1 MQNCI
6 ILSYIEI
13 EMGKAN
19 YDEIMRSL
27 DIPSQLNDNEVITY
41 VRQQDI
47 GWKHILSLQQLTGFK
62 DEIIS
67 EWLNISVRTL
77 RAYKNPG
84 TVLKQN
90 LKEQL
95 VLLIS
100 LMHYGTDVFGSS
112 STFENWLLTANFYFD
127 RQPPLSYLNTVAGIR
142 FVNDRLIAMEH
153 GDNV

>member
-1 MQNCI
+1 
-6 ILSYIEI
+6 
-13 EMGKAN
+13 MGKAN
-19 YDEIMRSL
+19 YDEIKSSL
-27 DIPSQLNDNEVITY
+27 DIPSQLNDNEVVTY

-47 GWKHILSLQQLTGFK
+47 GWKHILSLQQLTGFR

-77 RAYKNPG
+77 RTYKNPG
-84 TVLKQN
+84 STLKQN
-90 LKEQL
+90 LKEQV

-100 LMHYGTDVFGSS
+100 LMNYGSDVFGSS
-112 STFENWLLTANFYFD
+112 SAFENWLLTPNFFFD

>member
-1 MQNCI
+1 M
-6 ILSYIEI
+6 YIVV
-13 EMGKAN
+13 EMAKAN

-27 DIPSQLNDNEVITY
+27 EIPSQLNDNEVITY
-41 VRQQDI
+41 VRQQEI
-47 GWKHILSLQQLTGFK
+47 GWKHILLLQQLTGFK

-77 RAYKNPG
+77 RTYKNPG
-84 TVLKQN
+84 TILKQN
-90 LKEQL
+90 LKEQV

-100 LMHYGTDVFGSS
+100 LMHYGTDVFGSTS
-112 STFENWLLTANFYFD
+112 AFENWLLTSNFFFD

>member
-1 MQNCI
+1 MA
-6 ILSYIEI
+6 
-13 EMGKAN
+13 KAN
-19 YDEIMRSL
+19 YDEMIKSL
-27 DIPSQLNDNEVITY
+27 HIPSQLNDNEVITY

-77 RAYKNPG
+77 RTYKYPD
-84 TVLKQN
+84 TTLKQN
-90 LKEQL
+90 LKEQV

-100 LMHYGTDVFGSS
+100 LIQYGIDVFGS
-112 STFENWLLTANFYFD
+112 TRAFEDWLLTANFFFD
-127 RQPPLSYLNTVAGIR
+127 RNPPLSYLNTVSGIR

>member
-1 MQNCI
+1 
-6 ILSYIEI
+6 
-13 EMGKAN
+13 MGKAN
-19 YDEIMRSL
+19 YDDIISSL
-27 DIPSQLNDNEVITY
+27 DIPSQLNDNEVVTY

-47 GWKHILSLQQLTGFK
+47 GWKHILSLQQLTGFR

-77 RAYKNPG
+77 RTYKNPG
-84 TVLKQN
+84 STLKQN
-90 LKEQL
+90 LKEQV

-100 LMHYGTDVFGSS
+100 LMNYGADVFGSS
-112 STFENWLLTANFYFD
+112 SAFENWLLTPNFFFD

>member
-1 MQNCI
+1 
-6 ILSYIEI
+6 
-13 EMGKAN
+13 MGKAN
-19 YDEIMRSL
+19 YDEIKSSL
-27 DIPSQLNDNEVITY
+27 DIPSQLNDNEVVTY

-47 GWKHILSLQQLTGFK
+47 GWKHILSLQQLTGFR

-77 RAYKNPG
+77 RTYKNPG
-84 TVLKQN
+84 STLKQN
-90 LKEQL
+90 LKEQV

-100 LMHYGTDVFGSS
+100 LMNYGADVFGSTS
-112 STFENWLLTANFYFD
+112 AFENWLLTPNFFFD

>member
-1 MQNCI
+1 
-6 ILSYIEI
+6 
-13 EMGKAN
+13 MGKAN
-19 YDEIMRSL
+19 YDEIKSSL
-27 DIPSQLNDNEVITY
+27 DIPSQLNDNEVVTY

-47 GWKHILSLQQLTGFK
+47 GWKHILSLQQLTGFR

-77 RAYKNPG
+77 RTYKNPG
-84 TVLKQN
+84 STLKQN
-90 LKEQL
+90 LKEQV

-100 LMHYGTDVFGSS
+100 LMNYGADVFGSS
-112 STFENWLLTANFYFD
+112 SAFENWLLTPNFFFD
-127 RQPPLSYLNTVAGIR
+127 RQPPLCYLNTVAGIR

>member
-1 MQNCI
+1 MT
-6 ILSYIEI
+6 
-13 EMGKAN
+13 KAN
-19 YDEIMRSL
+19 YDEFIKSQN
-27 DIPSQLNDNEVITY
+27 IPSQLNDNEVVSY

-47 GWKHILSLQQLTGFK
+47 GWKHILTLQQLTGFK

-77 RAYKNPG
+77 RTYKNPG
-84 TVLKQN
+84 TTLKQN
-90 LKEQL
+90 LKEQV

-100 LMHYGTDVFGSS
+100 LIKFGNDVFGSS
-112 STFENWLLTANFYFD
+112 RAFEEWLLTSNFFFD
-127 RQPPLSYLNTVAGIR
+127 RQPPLTYLNTVSGIR

>member
-1 MQNCI
+1 MQKYLNWWLI
-6 ILSYIEI
+6 RKI
-13 EMGKAN
+13 MTKAN
-19 YDEIMRSL
+19 YDEFIKSQN
-27 DIPSQLNDNEVITY
+27 IPSQLNDNEVVSY

-47 GWKHILSLQQLTGFK
+47 GWKHILTLQQLTGFK

-77 RAYKNPG
+77 RTYKNPG
-84 TVLKQN
+84 TTLKQN
-90 LKEQL
+90 LKEQV

-100 LMHYGTDVFGSS
+100 LIKFGNDVFGSS
-112 STFENWLLTANFYFD
+112 RAFEEWLLTSNFFFD
-127 RQPPLSYLNTVAGIR
+127 RQPPLTYLNTVSGIR